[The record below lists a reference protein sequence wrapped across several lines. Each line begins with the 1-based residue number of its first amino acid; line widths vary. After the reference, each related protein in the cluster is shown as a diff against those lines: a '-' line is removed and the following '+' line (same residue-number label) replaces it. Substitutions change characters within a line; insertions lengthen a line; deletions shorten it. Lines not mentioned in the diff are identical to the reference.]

1 MDYRTLGFRECV
13 GEVVRY
19 LSSLEGVESSDPIG
33 ARLVS
38 HLSHCASELDPLLQ
52 SPATLPF
59 PPWPWSSYPQ
69 LSATTPPG
77 SSVTF
82 PSASRR
88 DLPPH
93 TTGALLGYSS
103 PGLRVGHL
111 STQGAIL
118 SPALTQ
124 MHRVPSIPGHPHR
137 LQQHSP
143 DGPTIP
149 SPLQTV
155 RPQSSAS
162 SNSSPSTAP
171 QQVSFRPFA
180 PMGSPTPARRGVGNS
195 SKSAQGWGTEI
206 GAFWFRYLEEL
217 GVYEEQNISG
227 TNCDKCH
234 MCLKGTTS
242 VGHIQMWSQMLLTG
256 WETHNSLVL
265 IFWIL
270 KW

>member
-1 MDYRTLGFRECV
+1 M
-13 GEVVRY
+13 RY

-206 GAFWFRYLEEL
+206 GAF
-217 GVYEEQNISG
+217 
-227 TNCDKCH
+227 
-234 MCLKGTTS
+234 
-242 VGHIQMWSQMLLTG
+242 
-256 WETHNSLVL
+256 
-265 IFWIL
+265 
-270 KW
+270 